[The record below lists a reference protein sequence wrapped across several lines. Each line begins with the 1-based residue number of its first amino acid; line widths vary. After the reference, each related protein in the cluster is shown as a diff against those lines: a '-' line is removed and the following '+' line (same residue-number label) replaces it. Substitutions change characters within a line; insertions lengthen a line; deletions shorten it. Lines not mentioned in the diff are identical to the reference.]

1 MEGIGP
7 SASRSR
13 TERSTDELH
22 SEIRSTILSRIKV
35 YTQKKTKGFHMIIEG
50 DQSAELEQMRE
61 MMQSGRND
69 GESADLLIYLGLLE
83 LYWDGNKGVAHLDW
97 PSGIRESDRKIQ
109 YVNTSLVWNDEEA
122 RFGTILATEA
132 PFIFPSEVT
141 ESFAGELT
149 TRVYKL
155 SIRKPE

>member
-1 MEGIGP
+1 
-7 SASRSR
+7 
-13 TERSTDELH
+13 
-22 SEIRSTILSRIKV
+22 
-35 YTQKKTKGFHMIIEG
+35 MIIEG

-69 GESADLLIYLGLLE
+69 GESADLLIYLGLLKI
-83 LYWDGNKGVAHLDW
+83 YWDGNKGVAHLDW

-122 RFGTILATEA
+122 RFGTILTTEA
-132 PFIFPSEVT
+132 PFISPSEVT